1 MNNGCIFTKQNVIMD
16 QLDSSNSFNILNY
29 ENLFLKIFLYK
40 NKEEIKKF
48 ILHKHDDE
56 DLPRYLNI
64 ICENDEQ
71 NEQDYEDQETYVSI
85 VEYFIESFLRD
96 KYNYDYSHIN
106 YLLNFDINQEM
117 DFDWLHSIFSNDE
130 YYPFTKT
137 ELENLNKKKQKQ
149 TVNDRND
156 DSDDLGTT
164 HYGTSTRYTD
174 FSQNPTNSSSLELVP
189 LAIQSINSQT
199 QILQKEQQKLKF
211 SKYFKTYWN
220 ILDFAD
226 FESWYKNRFQKPKRI
241 YKPFYKNPNLELL
254 ITEEFNLIQIKVS
267 PKLREIFTN
276 DTIRD
281 MIQQTLDELQ
291 TKMTAPKAPRYQQ
304 NL

>member
-1 MNNGCIFTKQNVIMD
+1 MNNGCVFTKQNVIVHQMD
-16 QLDSSNSFNILNY
+16 LSSSFNILNY

-56 DLPRYLNI
+56 HLPRYLNI
-64 ICENDEQ
+64 ICENDER
-71 NEQDYEDQETYVSI
+71 DYEDQEGAYDSI
-85 VEYFIESFLRD
+85 VESFIESFLRD
-96 KYNYDYSHIN
+96 KYNNDYIDIN
-106 YLLNFDINQEM
+106 DLLNIDINQEM
-117 DFDWLHSIFSNDE
+117 DSDWLYSIFSNDE

-164 HYGTSTRYTD
+164 HYGTSTRYAD

-226 FESWYKNRFQKPKRI
+226 FEKWYKDRFQKPKRI

-291 TKMTAPKAPRYQQ
+291 TKMTVSKAPRYQQ

>member
-1 MNNGCIFTKQNVIMD
+1 MKGN
-16 QLDSSNSFNILNY
+16 
-29 ENLFLKIFLYK
+29 YK

-71 NEQDYEDQETYVSI
+71 NEQDYEEQETYDSI

-96 KYNYDYSHIN
+96 KYNDNYSLIN
-106 YLLNFDINQEM
+106 YLLNIDINQEM
-117 DFDWLHSIFSNDE
+117 DFDWLYSIFSNDD

-164 HYGTSTRYTD
+164 HYGTSTRYAD

-189 LAIQSINSQT
+189 LAIQSINSQ
-199 QILQKEQQKLKF
+199 KL
-211 SKYFKTYWN
+211 
-220 ILDFAD
+220 
-226 FESWYKNRFQKPKRI
+226 
-241 YKPFYKNPNLELL
+241 
-254 ITEEFNLIQIKVS
+254 
-267 PKLREIFTN
+267 
-276 DTIRD
+276 
-281 MIQQTLDELQ
+281 
-291 TKMTAPKAPRYQQ
+291 
-304 NL
+304 